1 MENHILFNFTSSSKL
16 MFSTLSSLRVY
27 GFVCPRVRMA
37 STDSCQLKG
46 QIHKSFIIPFRFA
59 LHLLASGYKD
69 LIELYIVFDYQKV
82 L

>member
-1 MENHILFNFTSSSKL
+1 
-16 MFSTLSSLRVY
+16 
-27 GFVCPRVRMA
+27 MA